1 MPNAL
6 SDSLLRWSRSDP
18 DRLCIR
24 TPSGEQWTYGDLER
38 HSAQLAH
45 ALQRIGV
52 QPGDRVAVQLEKRP
66 ELLSLNIAC
75 ARAGAVYVPL
85 NDSYTSRELV
95 GLLEDCQP
103 TLLVVDELLNLRVP
117 QITLQALL
125 ADAVAESRDFAD
137 VVRGDTDPAAMLFT
151 SGTTGRPKGAVL
163 SHGNLTAG
171 TLTLSGYWEM
181 DENDVLL
188 HTLPV
193 FHVHGLYVS
202 AYNTLVRGGSMILLG
217 AFNIDEIIHELPNA
231 TVLMGVPTHYTRL
244 LADERFTAE
253 LAGHV
258 RLFTSGSAPM
268 LATTHSQF
276 TARTGHIIV
285 ERYGLT
291 ETYILTSNPYRGPR
305 KPGTVGLPLPG
316 VHLRLAPET
325 NEIEVAGPTVFAG
338 YWNRPELL
346 STEFSADGWFKTGD
360 IGRIDADGYV
370 EIVGRSKD
378 LIITGGLNVY
388 PKEIEEAL
396 NALPGILESAV
407 VGLPDPDFGEAVT
420 AVVVAEPG
428 STLNPAEIRRQARE
442 VLAPFKVPKSVHV
455 MESLPRNALGKVE
468 KARLREMLA
477 AQSAPKPP

>member
-1 MPNAL
+1 MPNVLA
-6 SDSLLRWSRSDP
+6 DALLRWSRSDP
-18 DRLCIR
+18 DRVCVR
-24 TPSGEQWTYGDLER
+24 TPSGQQLTYGEIESR
-38 HSAQLAH
+38 SAQLAH
-45 ALQRIGV
+45 VLQQRGV
-52 QPGDRVAVQLEKRP
+52 GPGDRVAVQVEKCP
-66 ELLSLNIAC
+66 EIFSLNIAC
-75 ARAGAVYVPL
+75 TRAGAVYVPL
-85 NDSYTSRELV
+85 NDTYTSQELN
-95 GLLEDCQP
+95 GLLDDCQP
-103 TLLVVDELLNLRVP
+103 TLFVVDELLDLTVP
-117 QITLQALL
+117 QITLHALHAEAL
-125 ADAVAESRDFAD
+125 AESCEFVD
-137 VVRGDTDPAAMLFT
+137 VERSDADPAAMLFT

-163 SHGNLTAG
+163 SHGNLVAG
-171 TLTLSGYWEM
+171 AITLSGYWEM
-181 DENDVLL
+181 EESDVLL

-193 FHVHGLYVS
+193 FHVHGLYV
-202 AYNTLVRGGSMILLG
+202 ATYNTLVRGGSMILLG
-217 AFNIDEIIHELPNA
+217 AFSVDDIVRELPHV

-268 LATTHSQF
+268 LATTHTQF
-276 TARTGHIIV
+276 VARTGHTIV

-291 ETYILTSNPYRGPR
+291 ETLILTSNPYRGER
-305 KPGTVGLPLPG
+305 KPGTVGVPLPG
-316 VHLRLAPET
+316 VNLRLAPET

-338 YWNRPELL
+338 YWNRPELRG
-346 STEFSADGWFKTGD
+346 TEFSADGWFKTGD

-388 PKEIEEAL
+388 PKEIEQAL

-428 STLNPAEIRRQARE
+428 STLVPAEIRHQARE

-455 MESLPRNALGKVE
+455 VESLPRNTLGKVE
-468 KARLREMLA
+468 KARLREML
-477 AQSAPKPP
+477 SGR

>member
-1 MPNAL
+1 MPNVLA
-6 SDSLLRWSRSDP
+6 DALLRWSRSDP
-18 DRLCIR
+18 GRVCVR
-24 TPSGEQWTYGDLER
+24 TPSGQQSTYGEIES
-38 HSAQLAH
+38 HSARLAH
-45 ALQRIGV
+45 VLQQRGV
-52 QPGDRVAVQLEKRP
+52 RPGDRVAVQVEKCP
-66 ELLSLNIAC
+66 EIFSLNIAC
-75 ARAGAVYVPL
+75 ARVGAVYVPL
-85 NDSYTSRELV
+85 NDTYTSQELN
-95 GLLEDCQP
+95 GLLDDCQP
-103 TLLVVDELLNLRVP
+103 TLIVVDELLDLTVP
-117 QITLQALL
+117 QITLHTLL
-125 ADAVAESRDFAD
+125 AEALAESREFVD
-137 VVRGDTDPAAMLFT
+137 VERGDADPAAMLFT

-163 SHGNLTAG
+163 SHGNLVAG
-171 TLTLSGYWEM
+171 AITLSGYWEM

-193 FHVHGLYVS
+193 FHVHGLYVA

-217 AFNIDEIIHELPNA
+217 AFSVDDMLRELPHV

-244 LADERFTAE
+244 LADERFTEA
-253 LAGHV
+253 LTGHM

-268 LATTHSQF
+268 LATTHAQF
-276 TARTGHIIV
+276 VARTGHTIV

-291 ETYILTSNPYRGPR
+291 ETNILTSNPYRGER

-316 VHLRLAPET
+316 VNLRLAPET

-338 YWNRPELL
+338 YWKRPELQG
-346 STEFSADGWFKTGD
+346 TEFTEDGWFKTGD

-388 PKEIEEAL
+388 PKEIEQAL

-428 STLNPAEIRRQARE
+428 STLVPAEIRHQARE

-455 MESLPRNALGKVE
+455 VESLPRNALGKVE
-468 KARLREMLA
+468 KARLREML
-477 AQSAPKPP
+477 SGR

>member
-1 MPNAL
+1 MPNVLA
-6 SDSLLRWSRSDP
+6 DALLRWSRSDP
-18 DRLCIR
+18 ARVCVR
-24 TPSGEQWTYGDLER
+24 TPSGQQLTYGEIESR
-38 HSAQLAH
+38 SAQLAH
-45 ALQRIGV
+45 VLKQRGV
-52 QPGDRVAVQLEKRP
+52 RPGDRVAVQVEKCP
-66 ELLSLNIAC
+66 EIISLNIAC
-75 ARAGAVYVPL
+75 ARVGAVYVPL
-85 NDSYTSRELV
+85 NDTYTSQELN
-95 GLLEDCQP
+95 GLLDDCQP
-103 TLLVVDELLNLRVP
+103 TLFVVDELLDLTVP
-117 QITLQALL
+117 QITLHALL
-125 ADAVAESRDFAD
+125 AEALAESREFVD
-137 VVRGDTDPAAMLFT
+137 VERGDADPAAMLFT

-163 SHGNLTAG
+163 SHGNLVAG
-171 TLTLSGYWEM
+171 AITLSGYWEM
-181 DENDVLL
+181 EESDVLL

-193 FHVHGLYVS
+193 FHVHGLYV
-202 AYNTLVRGGSMILLG
+202 ATYNTLVRGGSMMLLG
-217 AFNIDEIIHELPNA
+217 TFSVDDILRELPHV

-268 LATTHSQF
+268 LATTHAQF
-276 TARTGHIIV
+276 VARTGHTIV

-291 ETYILTSNPYRGPR
+291 ETLILTSNPYRGER
-305 KPGTVGLPLPG
+305 KPGMVGLPLPG
-316 VHLRLAPET
+316 VNLRLAPET

-338 YWNRPELL
+338 YWNRPELRG
-346 STEFSADGWFKTGD
+346 TEFTADGWFKTGD

-407 VGLPDPDFGEAVT
+407 VGLPDSDFGEAVT

-428 STLNPAEIRRQARE
+428 STLEPAEIRRRARE

-468 KARLREMLA
+468 KARLREMLS
-477 AQSAPKPP
+477 AQ

>member
-1 MPNAL
+1 MPNVLA
-6 SDSLLRWSRSDP
+6 DALLRWSRSDP
-18 DRLCIR
+18 ARVCVR
-24 TPSGEQWTYGDLER
+24 TPSGQQLTYGEIES

-45 ALQRIGV
+45 VLQQRGV
-52 QPGDRVAVQLEKRP
+52 RPGDRVAVQVEKCP
-66 ELLSLNIAC
+66 EIFSLNIAC
-75 ARAGAVYVPL
+75 ARVGAVYVPL
-85 NDSYTSRELV
+85 NDTYTSQELN
-95 GLLEDCQP
+95 GLLDDCQP
-103 TLLVVDELLNLRVP
+103 TLMVVDELLDLTVP
-117 QITLQALL
+117 QITLHTLL
-125 ADAVAESRDFAD
+125 AEALAESREFVD
-137 VVRGDTDPAAMLFT
+137 VERGDADPAAMLFT

-163 SHGNLTAG
+163 SHGNLVAG
-171 TLTLSGYWEM
+171 TITLSGYWEM

-193 FHVHGLYVS
+193 FHVHGLYVA

-217 AFNIDEIIHELPNA
+217 AFSVDDMLRELPHV

-244 LADERFTAE
+244 LADERFTEA
-253 LAGHV
+253 LTGHM

-268 LATTHSQF
+268 LATTHAQF
-276 TARTGHIIV
+276 VARTGHTIV

-291 ETYILTSNPYRGPR
+291 ETLILTSNPYRGER

-316 VHLRLAPET
+316 VNLRLAPET

-338 YWNRPELL
+338 YWKRPELQG
-346 STEFSADGWFKTGD
+346 TEFPEDGWFKTGD

-388 PKEIEEAL
+388 PKEIEQAL

-407 VGLPDPDFGEAVT
+407 IGLPDPDFGEAVT

-428 STLNPAEIRRQARE
+428 STLDPAEIRHQARE

-455 MESLPRNALGKVE
+455 VESLPRNALGKVE
-468 KARLREMLA
+468 KARLREML
-477 AQSAPKPP
+477 SGR